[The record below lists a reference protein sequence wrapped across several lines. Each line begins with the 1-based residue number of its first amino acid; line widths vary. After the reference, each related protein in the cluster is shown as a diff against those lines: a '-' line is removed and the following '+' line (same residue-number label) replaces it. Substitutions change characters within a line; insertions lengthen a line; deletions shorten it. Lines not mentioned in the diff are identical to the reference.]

1 MATGWGSKGIVS
13 ETYWAKELHC
23 SGIDS
28 DECACAVAGG
38 GGDRR
43 ARDFFELGQRVALQ
57 CIKDRLIISSV
68 VMQAGKSANVFNSSH
83 VAVNSWLHGAILLPR
98 YLAGEL
104 RETATPRLAWYC
116 LVRHHQDVLAERTLA
131 MSTCT
136 APAVSLFAAKTLRE
150 PLLVPMPSALWV
162 LLTDVTTYET
172 LATAVATASYG
183 AFRANDVLFKSRDA
197 SGQRSAP
204 SLSEQLID
212 ENARV
217 LEGSMALAFPIIAT
231 VSIIFLFFFLGSIG
245 VVLTA
250 LSTVSGFFSVLFLLW
265 PLGESLVRRLRT
277 VGVRVRSAA
286 AVECA
291 IVAPLT
297 VAVIGVWLFTGH
309 WLPNNFIGVG
319 LCVLFASLCKVPSL
333 KVTTMLFAGLFAYD
347 IFFVFFSERFF
358 GRNVMVE
365 VATSTP
371 TNPASAIA
379 DFLHLPVNPVKTLAL
394 PAKLIFPA
402 EGGHHSILGLGDIIL
417 PEVLLVYL
425 LEVDLRNRSAPL
437 YHGYFCRALLAYS
450 FGLFASFYFSFAFQ
464 AAQPA
469 LLYIVPAMIFPTVL
483 LARSRGQLGQIW
495 TGASRSGDADSG
507 SDSSRASD
515 GSGSLLTKDQEDSA
529 LLA

>member
-1 MATGWGSKGIVS
+1 
-13 ETYWAKELHC
+13 
-23 SGIDS
+23 
-28 DECACAVAGG
+28 
-38 GGDRR
+38 
-43 ARDFFELGQRVALQ
+43 
-57 CIKDRLIISSV
+57 
-68 VMQAGKSANVFNSSH
+68 
-83 VAVNSWLHGAILLPR
+83 
-98 YLAGEL
+98 
-104 RETATPRLAWYC
+104 
-116 LVRHHQDVLAERTLA
+116 

-136 APAVSLFAAKTLRE
+136 APALSLFVSETVRE
-150 PLLVPMPSALWV
+150 SLQVPMTSALWV
-162 LLTDVTTYET
+162 LLTDITTYET
-172 LATAVATASYG
+172 LSTAVATAAY
-183 AFRANDVLFKSRDA
+183 AAYRANDALFKARDA

-217 LEGSMALAFPIIAT
+217 LESSMALAFPMIAT
-231 VSIIFLFFFLGSIG
+231 VSIIFLFFFLRSIG
-245 VVLTA
+245 VVLIA

-265 PLGESLVRRLRT
+265 PLGESLVRRLRA
-277 VGVRVRSAA
+277 VGVRVRSAGP
-286 AVECA
+286 VEFA
-291 IVAPLT
+291 IVAPL
-297 VAVIGVWLFTGH
+297 AASVIGVWLFTGH

-379 DFLHLPVNPVKTLAL
+379 NFLHLPVNPVKTLAL

-402 EGGHHSILGLGDIIL
+402 EGGHFSILGLGDIIL
-417 PEVLLVYL
+417 PEILLVYL
-425 LEVDLRNRSAPL
+425 LEIDLRNRATPL
-437 YHGYFCRALLAYS
+437 YLGYFSRALVAYS
-450 FGLFASFYFSFAFQ
+450 LGLFASFYFSFAFQ

-483 LARSRGQLGQIW
+483 LARSRGQLGHLWI
-495 TGASRSGDADSG
+495 GASRSVDADSG
-507 SDSSRASD
+507 VDSSGTSD
-515 GSGSLLTKDQEDSA
+515 GPGSLLPKDEEDSA